1 MRVLQG
7 TGRRFALLMV
17 VLVLV
22 GALGTAEKAS
32 ADGAFVY
39 QQRVSGTA
47 DFTSEV
53 NPCTGEPFTATAEF
67 VFVTNFANTPSGNS
81 VGVDLGVFHGSGVG
95 ASGATYLFQT
105 VGVES
110 GGVFYAGPDRQ
121 VIIGLNPTFH
131 FIRLS
136 ADGTQQDDWFWHAQF
151 IVHID
156 LDTLT
161 VTHEVGHF
169 SSDCR

>member
-1 MRVLQG
+1 MTILQG

-17 VLVLV
+17 VLALV
-22 GALGTAEKAS
+22 AVLGTAGKAS

-39 QQRVSGTA
+39 QQRVSGT
-47 DFTSEV
+47 DTFSSEV
-53 NPCTGEPFTATAEF
+53 NPCTGEPFTATADY
-67 VFVTNFANTPSGNS
+67 VFVTNYANTPSGNS

-95 ASGATYLFQT
+95 ATGARYLFQT

-110 GGVFYAGPDRQ
+110 GGVMYAGPDRQ

-131 FIRLS
+131 FIRI
-136 ADGTQQDDWFWHAQF
+136 APDGTQDDWFWHAQF